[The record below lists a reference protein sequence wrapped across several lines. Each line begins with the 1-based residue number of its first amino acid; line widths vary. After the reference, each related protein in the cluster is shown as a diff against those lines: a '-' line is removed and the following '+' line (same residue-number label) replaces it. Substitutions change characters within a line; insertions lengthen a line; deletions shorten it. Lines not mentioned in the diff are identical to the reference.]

1 MRKIAWLAVLLLLFG
16 LYGCD
21 SGSKEGKG
29 QTKSADKVELTVSA
43 AASLQEALEE
53 AKTAFERKHPN
64 IRIQYNFGASGALQ
78 KQISEGAPVDLFFSA
93 AAEPFEKLK
102 AEGLIDSKHEK
113 TVLANELVLIAPKQG
128 EGAVQS
134 LDDIIRAKR
143 IAIGIPESVPAGMY
157 AKQTLEKAGLWEKVA
172 PKLVYAKDV
181 RQVLTYVETGNV
193 DAGFVYRTN
202 ALASE
207 NVNIVAAVPSGM
219 HDPIV
224 YPLGVVKTSKH
235 LKEAQQFYS
244 YLTNGPALQMFE
256 EHGFRRAR

>member
-1 MRKIAWLAVLLLLFG
+1 MRKMAWLTAIFLLFG

-21 SGSKEGKG
+21 AGQKEDAH
-29 QTKSADKVELTVSA
+29 QTKPAENAELTVSA

-93 AAEPFEKLK
+93 AAESFEELK
-102 AEGLIDSKHEK
+102 KEGLIDSKHEK
-113 TVLANELVLIAPKQG
+113 TVLANELVLIVPKQG
-128 EGAVQS
+128 EGAIQS
-134 LDDIIRAKR
+134 LDDITRAKR
-143 IAIGIPESVPAGMY
+143 VAIGIPESVPAGMY
-157 AKQTLEKAGLWEKVA
+157 AKQTLEKAGLWEQVKA
-172 PKLVYAKDV
+172 KLVYAKDV

-193 DAGFVYRTN
+193 DAGFVYRTD
-202 ALASE
+202 ALVSDKVKIAAS
-207 NVNIVAAVPSGM
+207 VPSGM

-235 LKEAQQFYS
+235 LKEARELYD
-244 YLTNGPALQMFE
+244 YLTSEQALQIFE
-256 EHGFRRAR
+256 QHGFRPSR